1 MGKIKGNKTLSGTW
15 GELWVDGERVAEFS
29 KVSLKVTANRE
40 DVQIDLDVDSKMTGL
55 KGELS
60 VTVKKVYTRYN
71 AVFENWKKGIDQRSQ
86 IITKLADPDAVGGQ
100 IERYSCDNI
109 WFNELPLISMEMGG
123 IIEQEVSGGFTPS
136 DLVNLDKIA

>member
-15 GELWVDGERVAEFS
+15 GELWVDGERIAEFS

-60 VTVKKVYTRYN
+60 VTLKKVYTRYN
-71 AVFENWKKGIDQRSQ
+71 AVFENWKKGIDQRMQ
-86 IITKLADPDAVGGQ
+86 IITKLAGHPSTVTDEFLRFVL
-100 IERYSCDNI
+100 I
-109 WFNELPLISMEMGG
+109 WASLIGS
-123 IIEQEVSGGFTPS
+123 
-136 DLVNLDKIA
+136 A

>member
-15 GELWVDGERVAEFS
+15 GELWVDGERIAEFS

-60 VTVKKVYTRYN
+60 VTLKKVYTRYN
-71 AVFENWKKGIDQRSQ
+71 AVFENWKKGIDQRMQ
-86 IITKLADPDAVGGQ
+86 IITKLADPDAYGAERVALYNVSFDDETIMDFAHGQ
-100 IERYSCDNI
+100 LGKTTHPFTFTRREWLDT
-109 WFNELPLISMEMGG
+109 IS
-123 IIEQEVSGGFTPS
+123 
-136 DLVNLDKIA
+136 

>member
-15 GELWVDGERVAEFS
+15 GELWVDGERIAEFS

-60 VTVKKVYTRYN
+60 VTLKKVYTRYN

-100 IERYSCDNI
+100 IGI
-109 WFNELPLISMEMGG
+109 PLTTAGSMTCPWSTWRRG
-123 IIEQEVSGGFTPS
+123 PS
-136 DLVNLDKIA
+136 SRRRSAAASRPPTW

>member
-15 GELWVDGERVAEFS
+15 GELWVDGERIAEFS

-60 VTVKKVYTRYN
+60 VTLKKVYTRYN
-71 AVFENWKKGIDQRSQ
+71 AVFENWKKGIDQRMQ
-86 IITKLADPDAVGGQ
+86 IITKLADPDAFGA
-100 IERYSCDNI
+100 ERLALYNCSFDDETLMDFQAGNPGKVS
-109 WFNELPLISMEMGG
+109 LPFTFTAWEWMET
-123 IIEQEVSGGFTPS
+123 INP
-136 DLVNLDKIA
+136 

>member
-15 GELWVDGERVAEFS
+15 GELWVDGERIAEFS

-60 VTVKKVYTRYN
+60 VTLKKVYTRYN
-71 AVFENWKKGIDQRSQ
+71 AVFENWKRASTSGCRSSPSWPTRTPWAASRSGIPLTTAGSMTCPLSTWRRGPSSRRRSAAASRPP
-86 IITKLADPDAVGGQ
+86 T
-100 IERYSCDNI
+100 
-109 WFNELPLISMEMGG
+109 W
-123 IIEQEVSGGFTPS
+123 
-136 DLVNLDKIA
+136 